1 MLYKKLTVEGY
12 PDLTI
17 EARIND
23 AGQRD
28 PSMGDEV
35 GVLAEVRIYG
45 SMPDFG
51 DRVALAISPEGNG
64 EWVLWSLYLEAD
76 LRDYTFYGLDYKI
89 LLRKARDFLDSVLNQ
104 IEAPLI
110 RRASV
115 LRNAGTPPAA
125 SDSEV
130 R

>member
-1 MLYKKLTVEGY
+1 MLYKKLIVEGY
-12 PDLTI
+12 PNLTI
-17 EARIND
+17 EAHVTD

-45 SMPDFG
+45 DIPDFG
-51 DRVALAISPEGNG
+51 DRVALVISPEGNG
-64 EWVLWSLYLEAD
+64 EWVPWPLFLEED
-76 LRDYTFYGLDYKI
+76 MRQYTFYGLDYKI
-89 LLRKARDFLDSVLNQ
+89 LTRKARDFLDSVLSQ

-115 LRNAGTPPAA
+115 LCNAGTPPSAA
-125 SDSEV
+125 K
-130 R
+130 